1 MNANATFSEDFT
13 ATLDTTIDANNNGTG
28 TIAATTTG
36 TTAHGSGVEFD
47 QTSGLQILNGDQVHV
62 IDLST
67 AVTVEDLLN
76 TLNGSDADVL
86 AELNDGRTISIRS
99 RLSGSDFAIGE
110 NGGDTATHLGL
121 RSFTEATRIAD
132 LNHGLGIHPNETG
145 EDFIIRR
152 KDGVELRFDLS
163 SDAFMA
169 PRLATSSIS
178 INNHANNLSSATRVV
193 ARLAENGNGIELVD
207 DGLTGNGQLTV
218 LKVNNSQAAEDLGL
232 IPVGQST
239 ATTSAAASFA
249 TANLVAAG
257 AEQRHSLYG
266 QPVGTAAE

>member
-1 MNANATFSEDFT
+1 M
-13 ATLDTTIDANNNGTG
+13 
-28 TIAATTTG
+28 
-36 TTAHGSGVEFD
+36 
-47 QTSGLQILNGDQVHV
+47 
-62 IDLST
+62 
-67 AVTVEDLLN
+67 TVEDLLN

-99 RLSGSDFAIGE
+99 RLSGADFAIGE

-163 SDAFMA
+163 SDAFSGTTVGDVIN
-169 PRLATSSIS
+169 L
-178 INNHANNLSSATRVV
+178 INNHASNLVPATRVV

-218 LKVNNSQAAEDLGL
+218 LKVNNSQVAEDLGL
-232 IPVGQST
+232 VPVGQST
-239 ATTSAAASFA
+239 ASTGAAAAFA

-257 AEQRHSLYG
+257 ANNDILFTASQSGPQRNDVQIVFNAVALGSD
-266 QPVGTAAE
+266 TAVVAPFNARYEHPDHRLRPRVYHCQHDCRASHC